1 MKREIV
7 EIFYCD
13 AVDFIDLN
21 RKVNEKLKLKEG
33 WQLHKKCRSMKLN
46 NSNVRLVQELVRR
59 EGITV

>member
-1 MKREIV
+1 MKKIIV

-21 RKVNEKLKLKEG
+21 RKVNEKLKEEG
-33 WQLHKKCRSMKLN
+33 WRIHKKCRRMKLT
-46 NSNVRLVQELVRR
+46 SGNVRLVQALVKH